1 MTPEELEVQ
10 LREEAERAIKAL
22 VEKYRQSENKTID
35 EIEAAALAIG
45 KQMKETALRG
55 MIAARPS
62 DAALSACPQ
71 CGGSLRRKGQ
81 RAKWVHTQ
89 AGEAQVSR
97 DYYYCEACG
106 TGFFPSDRRMGL
118 VHGLYSAGMAQQMVW
133 LSGLLTFGQCSVGR
147 SSIWR
152 QFQAHG
158 TNWLAQAE
166 HDQSQVNPERLQLGA
181 VGADHATPKGV
192 SLDGGMVN
200 IRGQG
205 WKEMKVGVIYDVSAR
220 LEYDEH
226 SEEYIAMPHAEN
238 LAYRAVLGAVDSF
251 RPALWAL
258 AVAHALPTA
267 RKSSVT
273 ADGAEWIWNIS
284 ADLFPDSAQIVDWFH
299 ACDHLAQ
306 AAEALFSTDPKR
318 AKVWYQQ
325 RQDDLFLG
333 NLQAITLPLDKA
345 TLAQFSHY
353 FHHHQRRMQYQEFR
367 EEGLPIGSGTVESGV
382 KQFKTRLTA
391 AGMRWNP
398 ESAQRMLLIRAAV
411 LDHSFDVRWQQA
423 A

>member
-1 MTPEELEVQ
+1 
-10 LREEAERAIKAL
+10 
-22 VEKYRQSENKTID
+22 
-35 EIEAAALAIG
+35 
-45 KQMKETALRG
+45 
-55 MIAARPS
+55 
-62 DAALSACPQ
+62 
-71 CGGSLRRKGQ
+71 
-81 RAKWVHTQ
+81 
-89 AGEAQVSR
+89 
-97 DYYYCEACG
+97 
-106 TGFFPSDRRMGL
+106 
-118 VHGLYSAGMAQQMVW
+118 
-133 LSGLLTFGQCSVGR
+133 
-147 SSIWR
+147 
-152 QFQAHG
+152 
-158 TNWLAQAE
+158 
-166 HDQSQVNPERLQLGA
+166 
-181 VGADHATPKGV
+181 
-192 SLDGGMVN
+192 
-200 IRGQG
+200 
-205 WKEMKVGVIYDVSAR
+205 
-220 LEYDEH
+220 
-226 SEEYIAMPHAEN
+226 MPHAEN

-299 ACDHLAQ
+299 ACDPLAQ